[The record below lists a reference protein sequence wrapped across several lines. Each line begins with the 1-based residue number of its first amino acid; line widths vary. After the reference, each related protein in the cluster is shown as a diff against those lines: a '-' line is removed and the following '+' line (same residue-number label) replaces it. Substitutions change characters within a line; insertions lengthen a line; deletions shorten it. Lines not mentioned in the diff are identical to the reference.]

1 MFLPFRIDMYAEGLV
16 DLLEMIWSPLLCPQ
30 EKDAKIALLK
40 DRTVNRYLPVFENVR
55 EPVQSLGHWVQRMRG
70 NHGWAVLE
78 HQPHFQ

>member
-1 MFLPFRIDMYAEGLV
+1 MYTEGMADLNEMFILLPL
-16 DLLEMIWSPLLCPQ
+16 SPPD
-30 EKDAKIALLK
+30 EKDTKIALLK

-55 EPVQSLGHWVQRMRG
+55 EPVQSLEHWVQRMRG